1 MFFKKVFY
9 HKITV
14 IKVII
19 THQVTS
25 MISTSENTEKKKT
38 KSTTKVKPEVK
49 SLHNLTQRLK
59 KKAKQQEE
67 IDKEHTIDNE
77 DDSFT
82 CVETELECF
91 LNGQPISFIN
101 LISGIPIKISL
112 NVKKYLYHD
121 SIGMLTR
128 IQYNQAENRI
138 IVAILASKGL
148 KYNELPKLLGTSS
161 CWGTIN
167 NSKWNT
173 YRDAHLIILDMAL
186 DEAEKNNYASKEICS
201 DSPFA
206 YDKLV
211 ENHQE
216 FLKFLNRHSLTFD
229 DWVQCM
235 ISAFVSDGLYIPFN
249 TAEEIIHCAKVG
261 SKKKSLSRKK

>member
-1 MFFKKVFY
+1 
-9 HKITV
+9 
-14 IKVII
+14 
-19 THQVTS
+19 
-25 MISTSENTEKKKT
+25 MISTFESTGKKKT
-38 KSTTKVKPEVK
+38 KSTKKVKPEVK
-49 SLHNLTQRLK
+49 SLYNLTQRLK

-77 DDSFT
+77 DDSLT
-82 CVETELECF
+82 CAETELECF
-91 LNGQPISFIN
+91 LNGNPISFIN
-101 LISGIPIKISL
+101 LIRGIPIKISL
-112 NVKKYLYHD
+112 NVKKSLYYD
-121 SIGMLTR
+121 SIGMGMLTW
-128 IQYNQAENRI
+128 IQYKQTQNRI

-148 KYNELPKLLGTSS
+148 KYNELPQLLGTSS

-173 YRDAHLIILDMAL
+173 YKDAHETILDMAL
-186 DEAEKNNYASKEICS
+186 DEAEKNNYGRIEICS

-216 FLKFLNRHSLTFD
+216 FLRFLNRHSLTFD

-249 TAEEIIHCAKVG
+249 TAEEIIRCAKVG
-261 SKKKSLSRKK
+261 SKKKSLSQKK